1 MVCLACG
8 RWGRS
13 TLCPACGRSLSPAP
27 DLRLPGGLLVRSAYL
42 HSGAAR
48 VLVHRLKYQGLLAAA
63 LPLAR
68 AMAERVPEEVRLL
81 VPVPRARLRAWRYG
95 VDQASALAAALA
107 AELGL
112 PVRRP
117 LHPPWW
123 AHPHAGRPRQERP
136 PSHFTRSEGTERGI
150 ALVDDVVTTG
160 TTLRGAEGA
169 LRGSVIVAVTATAA
183 RVPGT
188 RVSAGAGTDASPSSR
203 QERPV
208 ERSPP

>member
-13 TLCPACGRSLSPAP
+13 SLCPACGRSLSPGP
-27 DLRLPGGLLVRSAYL
+27 DLRLPGGLLVHSAYL

-48 VLVHRLKYQGLLAAA
+48 LLVHRLKYQGLLAAA

-68 AMAERVPEEVRLL
+68 AMAERVPDEVRLL

-95 VDQASALAAALA
+95 VDQASELAAALG

-117 LHPPWW
+117 LQPPWW
-123 AHPHAGRPRQERP
+123 AHPHAGRPRRDRP
-136 PSHFTRSEGTERGI
+136 LPRFSRSGGTERGI
-150 ALVDDVVTTG
+150 LLVDDVATTG
-160 TTLRGAEGA
+160 MTLLGAEWA
-169 LRGSVIVAVTATAA
+169 LRGLVIGAVTATAA
-183 RVPGT
+183 PVSRT
-188 RVSAGAGTDASPSSR
+188 RVSAGAGTDESPSSR
-203 QERPV
+203 QEPPV

>member
-1 MVCLACG
+1 MRA
-8 RWGRS
+8 
-13 TLCPACGRSLSPAP
+13 
-27 DLRLPGGLLVRSAYL
+27 AYL

-63 LPLAR
+63 FPLAR
-68 AMAERVPEEVRLL
+68 AMAERVPDEVRLL

-95 VDQASALAAALA
+95 VDQASELAAALG

-112 PVRRP
+112 PVRRA
-117 LHPPWW
+117 LRPPWW
-123 AHPHAGRPRQERP
+123 AHPHAGRPRRDRP
-136 PSHFTRSEGTERGI
+136 LPRFSRSGETEPGI
-150 ALVDDVVTTG
+150 VLVDDVATTG
-160 TTLRGAEGA
+160 VTLCAAEEA
-169 LRGSVIVAVTATAA
+169 LRGSVIGAVTATAA
-183 RVPGT
+183 PVPRT

>member
-13 TLCPACGRSLSPAP
+13 SLCPPCGRSLSPGP

-42 HSGAAR
+42 HSGTAR

-63 LPLAR
+63 LPLAQG
-68 AMAERVPEEVRLL
+68 MARRVPEEVRLL

-95 VDQASALAAALA
+95 VDQASELG

-117 LHPPWW
+117 LRPPWW
-123 AHPHAGRPRQERP
+123 AHSHAGRPRRERP
-136 PSHFTRSEGTERGI
+136 LPRFGRSGGSERGI
-150 ALVDDVVTTG
+150 VLVDDVATTG
-160 TTLRGAEGA
+160 MTLRGAEWA
-169 LRGSVIVAVTATAA
+169 LQGTVIGAVTATAA
-183 RVPGT
+183 PVPPT
-188 RVSAGAGTDASPSSR
+188 RVSDGAGTDASPSSR
-203 QERPV
+203 QEPPV